1 MCVTDGI
8 HIVGMKGLGE
18 LVNIVYIKTVQNY
31 IDHTISHISV
41 LIIIVLAVYCCIQVY
56 EISIMF

>member
-8 HIVGMKGLGE
+8 HIVGMKGLGD

-31 IDHTISHISV
+31 IDLSHISV
-41 LIIIVLAVYCCIQVY
+41 LIIIVLAVYCYIPVF

>member
-18 LVNIVYIKTVQNY
+18 LSEYCIHKNCTKLYKSHFCLNHYCVGCVGYIPVF
-31 IDHTISHISV
+31 
-41 LIIIVLAVYCCIQVY
+41 
-56 EISIMF
+56 EISIMY